1 MEVRGPVLRPGACGA
16 HVRPPPRSAGLSPP
30 DVLSVAAAVA
40 RALERAGIE
49 YFLGGSLASSHQ
61 GEPRATNDVDFVVA
75 MSAPD
80 AAPLAETLG
89 GEFLVDAPA
98 LRRAVRERRAWSLV
112 HLPTLTKVDLIPRGG
127 GPCDVSEFER
137 RESIELRQGERLFMK
152 RPEDTVLR
160 KLLWYR
166 EGGGVS
172 ERQWRDVIGVLRH
185 SAAMLDSSYLDRWA
199 RKLALDDLLG
209 KAWGEAAEP

>member
-1 MEVRGPVLRPGACGA
+1 MEVLGPVLRPGACRA
-16 HVRPPPRSAGLSPP
+16 HVRPPSRSAGLSPP

-40 RALERAGIE
+40 RAFERAGIE

-61 GEPRATNDVDFVVA
+61 GEPRATNDIDFVVA

-80 AAPLAETLG
+80 AAPLAEALG

-98 LRRAVRERRAWSLV
+98 LRRAVRERRAWNLV
-112 HLPTLTKVDLIPRGG
+112 HLPTLTKVDLILRGDD
-127 GPCDVSEFER
+127 PYDVSEFER
-137 RESIELRQGERLFMK
+137 RERIEIRQGERLFVK

-172 ERQWRDVIGVLRH
+172 ERQWRDVLGVLRH
-185 SAAMLDSSYLDRWA
+185 SAAMLDSCYLDRWA
-199 RKLALDDLLG
+199 KALALDGLLDR
-209 KAWGEAAEP
+209 ARGEAADP

>member
-1 MEVRGPVLRPGACGA
+1 MEVRGPVLRPGACRA
-16 HVRPPPRSAGLSPP
+16 CVRPPSRSAGLSPP

-40 RALERAGIE
+40 RALEQAGIE

-80 AAPLAETLG
+80 AAPLAE
-89 GEFLVDAPA
+89 
-98 LRRAVRERRAWSLV
+98 
-112 HLPTLTKVDLIPRGG
+112 
-127 GPCDVSEFER
+127 
-137 RESIELRQGERLFMK
+137 
-152 RPEDTVLR
+152 R

-172 ERQWRDVIGVLRH
+172 ERLWRDVIGVLRH
-185 SAAMLDSSYLDRWA
+185 SATMLDSSYLDRWA

-209 KAWGEAAEP
+209 KARGEAAEP

>member
-1 MEVRGPVLRPGACGA
+1 M
-16 HVRPPPRSAGLSPP
+16 PRSLRLSPP

-40 RALERAGIE
+40 RAFERAGIG

-61 GEPRATNDVDFVVA
+61 GEPRATNDIDFVVA

-80 AAPLAETLG
+80 AAPFAEALG

-98 LRRAVRERRAWSLV
+98 LRQAVRERRAWNLI
-112 HLPTLTKVDLIPRGG
+112 HLPTLTKVDLIMRGAE
-127 GPCDVSEFER
+127 PYDASEFER
-137 RESIELRQGERLFMK
+137 RERVEFRPGERLFVK

-172 ERQWRDVIGVLRH
+172 ERQWRDVVGVLRH
-185 SAAMLDSSYLDRWA
+185 SAAVLDSGYLDRWA
-199 RKLALDDLLG
+199 RELALEDLLG
-209 KAWGEAAEP
+209 NARREAAEP

>member
-1 MEVRGPVLRPGACGA
+1 MEVRGPLLRPGACRA
-16 HVRPPPRSAGLSPP
+16 NVRTLPRSLRLTPP

-40 RALERAGIE
+40 RAFERAGIE

-61 GEPRATNDVDFVVA
+61 GEPRATNDIDFVVA

-80 AAPLAETLG
+80 AAPLAEALG

-98 LRRAVRERRAWSLV
+98 LRRAVRERRAWNLV
-112 HLPTLTKVDLIPRGG
+112 HLPTLTKVDLIPRGD
-127 GPCDVSEFER
+127 GPYDVSEFER
-137 RESIELRQGERLFMK
+137 RERIDLRQGEGLFVK

-185 SAAMLDSSYLDRWA
+185 SAALLDPCYLDRWA
-199 RKLALDDLLG
+199 RELALDDLLDR
-209 KAWGEAAEP
+209 ARREAAEP